1 MEKWKIYYFNEAV
14 KNEIKGLPA
23 KLKARY
29 AVLTERMIE
38 EGPNL
43 GGNHTKAMG
52 DGVYEIRAKA
62 QEGIARIFYCVMIG
76 KEIWIL
82 HSFIKKTQKTPSKE
96 LEIARVRF
104 KELTNE
110 R

>member
-1 MEKWKIYYFNEAV
+1 MKKWKILYFNEAV
-14 KNEIKGLPA
+14 KDEIKGLPP

-29 AVLTERMIE
+29 FVLADRMVE

-43 GGNHTKAMG
+43 GGSHTKAMG
-52 DGVYEIRAKA
+52 DGIYEIRAKA
-62 QEGIARIFYCVMIG
+62 QEGIARVFYCTMVSN
-76 KEIWIL
+76 EIWIL
-82 HSFIKKTQKTPSKE
+82 HSFIKKTQKTPPKE
-96 LEIARVRF
+96 LEIARVRC